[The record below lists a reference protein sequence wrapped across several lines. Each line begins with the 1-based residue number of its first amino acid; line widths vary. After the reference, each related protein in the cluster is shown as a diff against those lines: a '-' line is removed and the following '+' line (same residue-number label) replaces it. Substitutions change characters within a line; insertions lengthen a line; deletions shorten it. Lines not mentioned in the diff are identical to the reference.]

1 MQKIAILT
9 DSASDLTKEL
19 INEYDIKVTPF
30 KIIYNDKEY
39 EDNVTISPDEVY
51 SRMPGE
57 IPTTSLPSNECIE
70 NILTKLEEDG
80 YTHVI
85 CINISSH
92 LSGTLNAI
100 RLILEDHPKLE
111 SFVYDT
117 KTLTVAEGNIAVNA
131 AKMVKEGYSF
141 EEIIK
146 ELPNLRK
153 KIHVYFTLN
162 TLEYLKKGGR
172 IGRVS
177 GTIGELLKLKPLI
190 VVNDDGVYDTY
201 AKLRGRK
208 QSLKKLLEIGDE
220 YLSKSK
226 CNIWVIDGFAKDEGN
241 DIYEKLKNHP
251 KVNNIYR
258 GTLGPSLGVHTGPG
272 LVGLAIEEVDN

>member
-19 INEYDIKVTPF
+19 IKEYNIYVAPF
-30 KIIYNDKEY
+30 TIIYNGKEY
-39 EDNVTISPDEVY
+39 EDNVTITPDEVY
-51 SRMPGE
+51 SRMPAE

-70 NILTKLEEDG
+70 NILNKLEEEG
-80 YTHVI
+80 YTHI
-85 CINISSH
+85 LCINISSH
-92 LSGTLNAI
+92 LSGTSNAI
-100 RLILEDHPKLE
+100 RLLLNEHPKLT

-117 KTLTVAEGNIAVNA
+117 KTLTVAQGNLAIQA
-131 AKMVKEGYSF
+131 AKMIKNGLSF
-141 EEIIK
+141 EEIIE
-146 ELPNLRK
+146 ELPKLREK
-153 KIHVYFTLN
+153 VHVYFTLN

-190 VVNDDGVYDTY
+190 VVNTDGIYDTY

-208 QSLKKLLEIGDE
+208 QSLKKLFEIGNE
-220 YLSKSK
+220 YLSKGK

-241 DIYEKLKNHP
+241 DMYEKLKTNP
-251 KVNNIYR
+251 NINNIYR
-258 GTLGPSLGVHTGPG
+258 GTLGPALGVHTGPG

>member
-19 INEYDIKVTPF
+19 TDKYNIYVVPF
-30 KIIYNDKEY
+30 KIIYDNKEY
-39 EDNVTISPDEVY
+39 EDNVTISADEVY
-51 SRMPGE
+51 SRMPNE
-57 IPTTSLPSNECIE
+57 IPTTSLPSNDSIE
-70 NILTKLEEDG
+70 KILNKLEDEG
-80 YTHVI
+80 YTHLI

-92 LSGTLNAI
+92 LSGTSNAI
-100 RLILEDHPKLE
+100 RLLLDDHPKLK

-117 KTLTVAEGNIAVNA
+117 KTLTVAEGHIAVQA
-131 AKMVKEGYSF
+131 AKMAMNGSSF
-141 EEIIK
+141 EDIIK

-153 KIHVYFTLN
+153 KFHVYFTLS

-190 VVNDDGVYDTY
+190 VVNDDGIYDTY

-208 QSLKKLLEIGDE
+208 QSLKKLLEVAE
-220 YLSKSK
+220 NYLSKGK
-226 CNIWVIDGFAKDEGN
+226 CNIWVVDGSAKDEGN
-241 DIYEKLKNHP
+241 AIYEKLKDNP
-251 KVNNIYR
+251 NINNIYR
-258 GTLGPSLGVHTGPG
+258 NTLGPALGIHTGPG
-272 LVGLAIEEVDN
+272 LIGLAIEEVDN